1 MNNLN
6 KKQKIILG
14 MSGGV
19 DSSVCAYL
27 LKSQGYDVI
36 GLFMQNWDPYVNF
49 DFLGQVSDDQ
59 KTCDAQKDFSDASAV
74 AKKLN
79 LPIYHIEF
87 IQKYWDDVF
96 KYVIAEYKA
105 GNTPNPDV
113 LCNKY
118 IKFDA
123 FINYAKQHFGCD
135 KIAMGHYASVEF
147 ANNQY
152 YLTKALD
159 EDKDQTYFLCW
170 LNQEQLS
177 KIVFPIGNLKKTE
190 VRKIAEKQNLD
201 IWNKK
206 DSTGI
211 CFIGERK
218 FNEFLKNY
226 IKVKP
231 GKIVD
236 IETNKTLGK
245 HDGIMFYTI
254 GQNRDLGLG
263 GQQCKYF
270 VCKKDIKN
278 NILYVASEKTRT
290 KYLISNY
297 CQTKDF
303 NWINDYKQWIGK
315 KIQVRFRHRMKLID
329 ANFEVVNDKVIINY
343 EASIGVTKGQ
353 FAVLYSGRFCLG
365 GGIIDKV
372 KFK

>member
-1 MNNLN
+1 MRTLN
-6 KKQKIILG
+6 KKQKIVLG

-27 LKSQGYDVI
+27 LKSQGYNVI

-49 DFLGQVSDDQ
+49 DFLGQVKEDK
-59 KTCDAQKDFSDASAV
+59 KTCDAQKDFSDVSAV
-74 AKKLN
+74 ANKLN
-79 LPIYHIEF
+79 IPIYHIEF
-87 IQKYWDDVF
+87 IRKYWNDVF
-96 KYVIAEYKA
+96 RYVIAEYKA

-123 FINYAKQHFGCD
+123 FINYAKQHFNCD
-135 KIAMGHYASVEF
+135 KIAMGHYANVKF
-147 ANNQY
+147 INNQY

-159 EDKDQTYFLCW
+159 QDKDQTYFLCW

-177 KIVFPIGNLKKTE
+177 KVIFPIGNLKKTE
-190 VRKIAEKQNLD
+190 VRKIAKEQKLD

-218 FNEFLKNY
+218 FNDFLKNY
-226 IKVKP
+226 IEVKS

-263 GQQCKYF
+263 GQKCKYF
-270 VCKKDIKN
+270 VCKKDIMN
-278 NILYVASEKTRT
+278 NILYVASEKSRV
-290 KYLISNY
+290 KYLTSNY
-297 CQTKDF
+297 CETKQF

-315 KIQVRFRHRMKLID
+315 KIQVRFRHRMKLIN
-329 ANFEVVNDKVIINY
+329 ATFEVINDKVIINY
-343 EASIGVTKGQ
+343 ENSIGVTKGQ

-365 GGIIDKV
+365 GGIITKI
-372 KFK
+372 KFR

>member
-135 KIAMGHYASVEF
+135 KIAMGHYANIEF

-177 KIVFPIGNLKKTE
+177 KVVFPIGNLKKTE

-270 VCKKDIKN
+270 VCKKNIKN
-278 NILYVASEKTRT
+278 NILYVASEKTRV

-297 CQTKDF
+297 CQTKYF
-303 NWINDYKQWIGK
+303 NW
-315 KIQVRFRHRMKLID
+315 
-329 ANFEVVNDKVIINY
+329 
-343 EASIGVTKGQ
+343 
-353 FAVLYSGRFCLG
+353 
-365 GGIIDKV
+365 
-372 KFK
+372 